1 MKYILTKTNNQTL
14 GPFINVEKFDNGYMC
29 DDVFIE
35 TIVSGEVVLSEVS
48 DDYVNPQVQ
57 ALENAAYNANQSTLR
72 AQAYPTDSDPI
83 FFQWQ
88 RGSKTEQDWLDAV
101 EKVKAQYPYK
111 ETV

>member
-48 DDYVNPQVQ
+48 DDYINPEVIKVENEKFNKNQAICRVNSYR
-57 ALENAAYNANQSTLR
+57 EF
-72 AQAYPTDSDPI
+72 SDPL
-83 FFQWQ
+83 FFKAQ
-88 RGSKTEQDWLDAV
+88 RGEVTIEEWQAKVEEIKTRF
-101 EKVKAQYPYK
+101 PYK
-111 ETV
+111 E